1 MKHLSPSCWIFF
13 SNKSFLCWVKVPAP
27 SCNLSLTDNQR
38 HLSYVTWILASQHSD
53 VNNTQDNFFVERKKT
68 RIYWEWCDFRC
79 GIYAMCCGRCWKGS
93 FGRPCIWPGQGG
105 TFGGRTWQGDL
116 AHLLS
121 CQLHP
126 SVYNT
131 LATQFITSLLQSA
144 CVLCRRW
151 HEWLW
156 SASCQRRWQS
166 SLKLRPWNESQCLSV
181 RTSALF
187 CAMCIA
193 LISLSKQSSRAS
205 V

>member
-1 MKHLSPSCWIFF
+1 M
-13 SNKSFLCWVKVPAP
+13 PAP

-53 VNNTQDNFFVERKKT
+53 VNNTQDNFFVERKKN

-79 GIYAMCCGRCWKGS
+79 GIYAMCCGWCWKGS

-131 LATQFITSLLQSA
+131 LNTQFITSLLQSA
-144 CVLCRRW
+144 CVLSEMTWVTMVRFMPAPMTVKPETKAM
-151 HEWLW
+151 EWIT
-156 SASCQRRWQS
+156 
-166 SLKLRPWNESQCLSV
+166 ESQCQNQCSV
-181 RTSALF
+181 LCNVHCSYRFIKT
-187 CAMCIA
+187 I
-193 LISLSKQSSRAS
+193 
-205 V
+205 